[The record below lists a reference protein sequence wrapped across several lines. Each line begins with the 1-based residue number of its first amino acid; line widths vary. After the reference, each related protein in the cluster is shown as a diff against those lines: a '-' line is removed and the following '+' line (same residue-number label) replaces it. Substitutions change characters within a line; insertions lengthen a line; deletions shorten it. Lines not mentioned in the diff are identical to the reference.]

1 MIVKHGFKSLVKDAV
16 MINYLSLYLCR
27 YGLRGK
33 EVVGV
38 ALVELKSLL
47 VNMRNQNIYVL
58 ELYHCEQLG
67 SMVLNAYWLLI
78 P

>member
-1 MIVKHGFKSLVKDAV
+1 

-33 EVVGV
+33 EAVGV

-47 VNMRNQNIYVL
+47 VNMRNQN
-58 ELYHCEQLG
+58 
-67 SMVLNAYWLLI
+67 LNVNGCTYIVNNLVQWF
-78 P
+78 

>member
-1 MIVKHGFKSLVKDAV
+1 

-33 EVVGV
+33 EAVVV

-47 VNMRNQNIYVL
+47 VYMRNQNIYVL
-58 ELYHCEQLG
+58 DLYHCEQLG
-67 SMVLNAYWLLI
+67 SMVLNV
-78 P
+78 

>member
-1 MIVKHGFKSLVKDAV
+1 MTSYKSCSNVSIVTMIVKHGFKSLVKDAV

-47 VNMRNQNIYVL
+47 VNMRN
-58 ELYHCEQLG
+58 
-67 SMVLNAYWLLI
+67 
-78 P
+78 

>member
-1 MIVKHGFKSLVKDAV
+1 

-33 EVVGV
+33 EAVGV

-47 VNMRNQNIYVL
+47 VNMRNQNIHVL
-58 ELYHCEQLG
+58 DLYNCEQLG
-67 SMVLNAYWLLI
+67 SMVLNV
-78 P
+78 